1 MKVILSHTE
10 RVKRSQKLDEL
21 KCELENKYP
30 LFREFNLLQKWDEL
44 LEYYIFHEDNGLK
57 KAFLGEY
64 ERAIKIFSGICVHSK
79 PISLLSPINC
89 KVFVSS
95 IHETGEF
102 RGWACTVQEDN
113 NDYVIVRFR
122 NVSKLIHKNDAYE
135 IYNPNNVT
143 EQDQ

>member
-1 MKVILSHTE
+1 MSYTE
-10 RVKRSQKLDEL
+10 RAGRSQKLSEL

-30 LFREFNLLQKWDEL
+30 LFREFNLLQKWDDL
-44 LEYYIFHEDNGLK
+44 LEYYLFHEDDVLK
-57 KAFLGEY
+57 SMFLVEY
-64 ERAIKIFSGICVHSK
+64 EQAIKVFSGICIFSR

-102 RGWACTVQEDN
+102 RGWACTVREDN
-113 NDYVIVRFR
+113 SDYVIVRFR

-135 IYNPNNVT
+135 IYNPNDVT
-143 EQDQ
+143 E

>member
-1 MKVILSHTE
+1 MKIILSYTE
-10 RVKRSQKLDEL
+10 SVKRSQKLNEL

-44 LEYYIFHEDNGLK
+44 LEYYLFHEDDELK

-64 ERAIKIFSGICVHSK
+64 ERAIKTFSGICVHSR

-95 IHETGEF
+95 ESETGKF
-102 RGWACTVQEDN
+102 RGWVRTVQKSN
-113 NDYVIVRFR
+113 NDYIIVKFR
-122 NVSKLIHKNDAYE
+122 NITKIIHKNDAYE
-135 IYNPNNVT
+135 IYNPNDV
-143 EQDQ
+143 EVRK